1 MKIIETFNQFINES
15 VNVDELIKGLEKE
28 FSWNQGSAEEMT
40 TSPDFAFRRGAKDD
54 KNIFITYSGMKG
66 QSIAKDIRQF
76 IKDSGA
82 KALQIEKENGDNEHY
97 YHIEIKR

>member
-1 MKIIETFNQFINES
+1 MKNIKLFEEFINEK
-15 VNVDELIKGLEKE
+15 VNADELVKGLEKE

-40 TSPDFAFRRGAKDD
+40 ISPNFAFRRGAKDD

-66 QSIAKDIRQF
+66 QSIAKDIRNF

-82 KALQIEKENGDNEHY
+82 KVVQVEKENGDNEHY

>member
-1 MKIIETFNQFINES
+1 MKILETFNQFINES

-28 FSWNQGSAEEMT
+28 FSWNQGSAKEMKT
-40 TSPDFAFRRGAKDD
+40 NPDFAFRRGAKDD

-76 IKDSGA
+76 ILDQNSTTSK
-82 KALQIEKENGDNEHY
+82 
-97 YHIEIKR
+97 KRNNYI